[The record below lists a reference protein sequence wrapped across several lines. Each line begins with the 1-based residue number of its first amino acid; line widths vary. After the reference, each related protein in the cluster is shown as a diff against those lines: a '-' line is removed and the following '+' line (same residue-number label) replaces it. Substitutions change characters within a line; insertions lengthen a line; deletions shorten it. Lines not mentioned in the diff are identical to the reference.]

1 MHHMKRDWEK
11 NITYYTKKNPS
22 SPVYYFSPRQKT
34 SITLPSNLIGGL
46 EDYLSTGSL

>member
-11 NITYYTKKNPS
+11 KYNLLHKKNPS

-34 SITLPSNLIGGL
+34 SITLPSNLIEGL